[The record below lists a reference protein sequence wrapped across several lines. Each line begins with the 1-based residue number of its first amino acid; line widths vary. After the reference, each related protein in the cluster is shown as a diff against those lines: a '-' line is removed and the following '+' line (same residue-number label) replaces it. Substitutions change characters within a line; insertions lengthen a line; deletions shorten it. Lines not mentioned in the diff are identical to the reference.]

1 MQKKWDVL
9 NAERGR
15 LGSGNFKLAA
25 RQNPNIYYNSEP
37 NVVAITIYM
46 TNPNY
51 IILRQNQFKSDPHYF
66 LFSLSSILKLR
77 TFLDPFGIVY
87 IILLHTYVIALK
99 SEEIVFSDCIYLLSL
114 GGWGKHSSF
123 GRLHGKMN
131 YQRSKVDE
139 KPKLNLFPKIEEPWE
154 MFMTKDEE

>member
-25 RQNPNIYYNSEP
+25 RQNPNIYYNSES

-46 TNPNY
+46 TNSNY

-66 LFSLSSILKLR
+66 LYSLSSILKLR

-87 IILLHTYVIALK
+87 IISLHTNVKALK
-99 SEEIVFSDCIYLLSL
+99 SEVGETFQL
-114 GGWGKHSSF
+114 W
-123 GRLHGKMN
+123 
-131 YQRSKVDE
+131 
-139 KPKLNLFPKIEEPWE
+139 
-154 MFMTKDEE
+154 